1 MDDKGKNKT
10 LKKEQYQT
18 TLLVDAVD
26 VRKSTEHTPFKY
38 LGKWDFIVVFLAVFL
53 RFLVSTNIKQ
63 YKIETVKGEK
73 FDYKLYFDS
82 KHLIRWL
89 IHLISAILGII
100 ILPEVFIL
108 YVYKK
113 YNIGL
118 TDFPLLGS
126 VIVGFVG
133 YDLIRITEK
142 IFLAILSKTVGY
154 KPDEKND

>member
-1 MDDKGKNKT
+1 MPQRIKNRNR
-10 LKKEQYQT
+10 L
-18 TLLVDAVD
+18 
-26 VRKSTEHTPFKY
+26 
-38 LGKWDFIVVFLAVFL
+38 I
-53 RFLVSTNIKQ
+53 LVSTNIKQ

-118 TDFPLLGS
+118 TDWALLGS
-126 VIVGFVG
+126 GIVGFVG